1 MSIPM
6 NTPESGE
13 SINKFAVMRHM
24 LTSKNMRFKSL
35 HDTEAEAL
43 EEARR
48 LTGVAIA
55 EKGAELNVC
64 YYIIQVIDAVGVIKG
79 RLQQGGR

>member
-13 SINKFAVMRHM
+13 SLNKFAVMRHM
-24 LTSKNMRFKSL
+24 LSSKNMRFKSL
-35 HDTEAEAL
+35 HETEAEAL

-48 LTGVAIA
+48 LTSVSIA
-55 EKGAELNVC
+55 EKGTELDVC
-64 YYIIQVIDAVGVIKG
+64 YYVVQIIDAVGVIKG